1 MFRFGTVVD
10 IWGYHIDIWE
20 IATGIFNIFCHL
32 IHQIIQCF
40 LSHVWQKV
48 SAPPPPKK
56 RKKIL
61 FLILKMF
68 KRSLFERNTHN
79 DFILFENS
87 AAFRANEQI
96 YYRSTKYR
104 SGDLRTNLSKIVV
117 KPKLMTQLLT
127 KGDKEEGRGL
137 SWQISVIF
145 WQFEP
150 LSSGRRYRAPIATKA
165 AFRKSFIQ
173 STINIRNLRKVPDE
187 I

>member
-1 MFRFGTVVD
+1 
-10 IWGYHIDIWE
+10 
-20 IATGIFNIFCHL
+20 
-32 IHQIIQCF
+32 
-40 LSHVWQKV
+40 
-48 SAPPPPKK
+48 
-56 RKKIL
+56 
-61 FLILKMF
+61 MF

-145 WQFEP
+145 
-150 LSSGRRYRAPIATKA
+150 
-165 AFRKSFIQ
+165 
-173 STINIRNLRKVPDE
+173 
-187 I
+187 

>member
-1 MFRFGTVVD
+1 MRVSH
-10 IWGYHIDIWE
+10 W
-20 IATGIFNIFCHL
+20 HL
-32 IHQIIQCF
+32 GDCDRHFQHF
-40 LSHVWQKV
+40 LSLNTPDNSVF
-48 SAPPPPKK
+48 SLTCLAEGFCPPPPKK